1 MHEEENKCRARHNI
15 KKHIMVNIER
25 CKKVLNNG
33 ERKYKDEEIKMIRDF
48 LYQLAKLEIN
58 ELKLK

>member
-1 MHEEENKCRARHNI
+1 VPSEAQHKNYTMI
-15 KKHIMVNIER
+15 NIEQ

-48 LYQLAKLEIN
+48 LYQLAELEIN
-58 ELKLK
+58 ELKKK

>member
-1 MHEEENKCRARHNI
+1 MKNKCREAQRKI
-15 KKHIMVNIER
+15 EIMINTEK
-25 CKKVLNNG
+25 CKQVLNKG